1 MRQLTEQQQ
10 RQIDMPYPAKVIYKY
25 LDLGIANRKTVAK
38 LINAADGK
46 GLQVYMDQCI
56 KKYDKQL
63 TEVTMKEGQQMMLDL
78 CSRWIEESYQEANG
92 DKTETR
98 KRIAKL
104 QKIAEDLDIVEQMR
118 EAWRLKFPK

>member
-1 MRQLTEQQQ
+1 
-10 RQIDMPYPAKVIYKY
+10 MPYPAKVIYKY

>member
-78 CSRWIEESYQEANG
+78 CSRWIEESYEDANG
-92 DKTETR
+92 DKAETR